1 MDSRPRV
8 VPRTAKVYP
17 LLIALALLTVPA
29 LAQSGTVSGTV
40 SDTNGDPVPG
50 AMVSL
55 EAADGSEAGSAMSDA
70 DGAFSITGVAAGAYT
85 AMVSLD
91 GFQSASQSVN
101 VTASGATASFEI
113 RPAYHDTVMVTAER
127 VEENLMEV
135 PMTISAF
142 DSELLEELVIQ
153 DRTDLQ
159 NLVPGLQFGDEMEQ
173 QGQGTVIRGIGT
185 RNAQYDQ
192 ADYAVATYVDG
203 AYTLGVYGTTP
214 GGGFDL
220 ERVEVARGP
229 QGTLNGRNSIAGAI
243 NVVTKGP
250 TDHWDAELMGEVT
263 DVSQQR
269 LNGAIGGPLGDGPF
283 SFRLTAG
290 THTGDGRQ
298 ENVGP
303 GGDHDAPDQTF
314 YAPQLRAETDRF
326 SVRARWLH
334 LEEDGVPRGFV
345 QVANTDRTTGGYS
358 RNRYYLWETPNPAL
372 DPDCPPSLP
381 GWRCDNRLENRVA
394 FNYPGT
400 NVSET
405 DFLTVRADW
414 QVTSTLGISYNAS
427 DGDTAQHVIRD
438 ADYTDRVPVGTPPG
452 DPGLGGDPNSMDHTV
467 TPCTPSLWPGL
478 CPDGTVDFSNSFYD
492 LPFEYPESS
501 HELLFRSS
509 YGGDFNFIGGVFT
522 YDNKRS
528 GTIWRHDLDTT
539 IRFGTADEQ
548 ARRLGS
554 VFGVPVASC
563 QDVLINVIEGFGW
576 GTTDPAGDEEGLYWY
591 CPEGDEHSDLL
602 GFFNRG
608 KNKTQ
613 AAFFSGDY
621 RFNDHWALS
630 GGLRY
635 TEDEKEQKP
644 EDQGGYAFTTFTGVA
659 VAVALAGEGNPFPQ
673 TWSRPI
679 GHLALE
685 HTTDAGHLIYG
696 RVSTGFR
703 SGGFNIGLPGQVPP
717 YIEEETLVNYE
728 LGAKGFFLDSRL
740 QLSAGLWY
748 NDFDNYQLAATQA
761 PPPGGQY
768 PVSIFSSSPLVE
780 YTANIPDTTI
790 QGVDLEFSYRIG
802 SFGLRGFYAWQDSDI
817 GQHASVIDGHPGAES
832 GTWEYIDFETREPAT
847 SMYTLPTDQTGNR
860 LPKQPEN
867 KLGLTASWFKSLA
880 SAGHL
885 SFQSTYA
892 FTDDVYPSIGNV
904 DLWELPSFDRL
915 DVGGTWSSPSD
926 RWSVSLFVKNI
937 LDEIAVLEYL
947 PMSGN
952 GGVPA
957 LGFITYQ
964 REVGMQLR
972 FRPFN

>member
-1 MDSRPRV
+1 MESRHRA
-8 VPRTAKVYP
+8 VPRTAKVFV
-17 LLIALALLTVPA
+17 LLILALSF
-29 LAQSGTVSGTV
+29 LAAPMWGQSGAVSGTV

-55 EAADGSEAGSAMSDA
+55 ESADGSEAGSAMSGA
-70 DGAFSITGVAAGAYT
+70 DGAFSIADVAAGAYT
-85 AMVSLD
+85 AMVALD
-91 GFQSASQSVN
+91 GFQSSSQSVD

-113 RPAYHDTVMVTAER
+113 RPAYHDSVMVTAER
-127 VEENLMEV
+127 VEENVMDV
-135 PMTISAF
+135 PMTITAF
-142 DSELLEELVIQ
+142 DSSMLEELVIQ

-173 QGQGTVIRGIGT
+173 QGQGTTIRGIGT

-192 ADYAVATYVDG
+192 SDYAVATYVDG

-243 NVVTKGP
+243 NLVTKGP

-269 LNGAIGGPLGDGPF
+269 LNAAIGGPLGDGPF

-314 YAPQLRAETDRF
+314 YSPQIRAETDRF
-326 SVRARWLH
+326 SVRARLSH
-334 LEEDGVPRGFV
+334 VEESGVPRGFV
-345 QVANTDRTTGGYS
+345 QLSNVDRTTDGYS

-372 DPDCPPSLP
+372 DPGCPINTP
-381 GWRCDNRLENRVA
+381 GWHCDSHIENRVA
-394 FNYPGT
+394 FNYPGS
-400 NVSET
+400 NVSVS
-405 DFLTVRADW
+405 DFFTLRADW
-414 QVTSTLGISYNAS
+414 QVSRTLGISYNAS

-438 ADYTDRVPVGTPPG
+438 ADYTNRVPVGTPPG
-452 DPGLGGDPNSMDHTV
+452 GHGLGGDPNTLDHTIA
-467 TPCTPSLWPGL
+467 S
-478 CPDGTVDFSNSFYD
+478 DGGAPFSNSFYD

-509 YGGDFNFIGGVFT
+509 YGGDFNFIGGLFM
-522 YDNKRS
+522 YDNDRS
-528 GTIWRHDLDTT
+528 GTIQRHDLNTGF
-539 IRFGTADEQ
+539 RFGTADEQ
-548 ARRLGS
+548 ARRAS
-554 VFGVPVASC
+554 PVYGFIPVNNC
-563 QDVLINVIEGFGW
+563 QDVLRDVVEGLGI
-576 GTTDPAGDEEGLYWY
+576 GTSDPAGDEEGLYWY
-591 CPEGDEHSDLL
+591 CPEGDDLSHLL
-602 GFFNRG
+602 GFFNTA
-608 KNKTQ
+608 KNRTQ

-621 RFNDHWALS
+621 RFNDKWALS
-630 GGLRY
+630 GGVRY
-635 TEDEKEQKP
+635 TEDEKEQKA
-644 EDQGGYAFTTFTGVA
+644 EDQGGFFTL
-659 VAVALAGEGNPFPQ
+659 ALGGAPVTIALSGEGNPFPQ
-673 TWSRPI
+673 SWARPI
-679 GHLALE
+679 GHVALE
-685 HTTDAGHLIYG
+685 YTTDAGHLMYG

-717 YIEEETLVNYE
+717 VIKEETLVNYE

-761 PPPGGQY
+761 PPPGVAI
-768 PVSIFSSSPLVE
+768 PVSIFSTTPLAE

-790 QGVDLEFSYRIG
+790 QGLDLEFSYRIG
-802 SFGLRGFYAWQDSDI
+802 AFGLRGFYAWQDSEL
-817 GQHASVIDGHPGAES
+817 GRHSSVIYGHPDAETA
-832 GTWEYIDFETREPAT
+832 TWEYINFDTGEPAT
-847 SMYTLPTDQTGNR
+847 SEYDLPTNQTGNR

-867 KLGLTASWFKSLA
+867 KLAVTASWFKSLGD

-885 SFQSTYA
+885 SLLSTYT
-892 FTDDVYPSIGNV
+892 FTDNVYPSIGNV
-904 DLWELPSFDRL
+904 GIWELPSFERL

-926 RWSVSLFVKNI
+926 MWSVSLFLKNI
-937 LDEIAVLEYL
+937 LDEVAVIEFL
-947 PMSGN
+947 PISGN

-957 LGFITYQ
+957 LGYLTNP

>member
-1 MDSRPRV
+1 MESRA
-8 VPRTAKVYP
+8 RTASRNTHVFI
-17 LLIALALLTVPA
+17 LLLALALLTVPA
-29 LAQSGTVSGTV
+29 LAQDGSVSGTV
-40 SDTNGDPVPG
+40 NDTNGDPVPG

-55 EAADGSEAGSAMSDA
+55 EAADGSEVGNAMSGA

-113 RPAYHDTVMVTAER
+113 RPAYHATVMVTAER
-127 VEENLMEV
+127 VEENVMEV
-135 PMTISAF
+135 PMTITAF
-142 DSELLEELVIQ
+142 DSGILEELVIQ
-153 DRTDLQ
+153 ERTDLQ
-159 NLVPGLQFGDEMEQ
+159 NLVPGLQFGDEIEQ

-220 ERVEVARGP
+220 ERIEVARGP

-243 NVVTKGP
+243 NLVTKGP

-263 DVSQQR
+263 DISQQR
-269 LNGAIGGPLGDGPF
+269 LNGALGGPLGDGPF

-314 YAPQLRAETDRF
+314 YAPQLRAETERF
-326 SVRARWLH
+326 SVRARWSH
-334 LEEDGVPRGFV
+334 VEDNGVPRGFV
-345 QVANTDRTTGGYS
+345 QLSNVDRTSAGYS
-358 RNRYYLWETPNPAL
+358 RDRYYLWETPNPAL
-372 DPDCPPSLP
+372 DPSCGPNLPAWNCPGELQ
-381 GWRCDNRLENRVA
+381 NRVA
-394 FNYPGT
+394 FNYPGS
-400 NVSET
+400 NESES
-405 DFLTVRADW
+405 DFGVVRADW
-414 QVTSTLGISYNAS
+414 QVSRFLGISFNVSSGETVQQAL
-427 DGDTAQHVIRD
+427 RD
-438 ADYTDRVPVGTPPG
+438 ADYTNRVPIGTPPG
-452 DPGLGGDPNSMDHTV
+452 DPGIGGDPNSLDHTL
-467 TPCTPSLWPGL
+467 TTCTPGQWDGL
-478 CPDGTVDFSNSFYD
+478 CPDGTVQFSNSFYD
-492 LPFEYPESS
+492 LPFEYEEDSQ
-501 HELLFRSS
+501 ELLFRSS
-509 YGGDFNFIGGVFT
+509 YAGDFNFIGGLFA
-522 YDNKRS
+522 YDNQRS
-528 GTIWRHDLDTT
+528 GTIHRHDLQ
-539 IRFGTADEQ
+539 IPYRFGTADEQ

-554 VFGVPVASC
+554 VFGVPVDSC
-563 QDVLINVIEGFGW
+563 QDVLIGVVEGFGI
-576 GTTDPAGDEEGLYWY
+576 GTSDPAGDEEGLYWY
-591 CPEGDEHSDLL
+591 CPEGDDLSHL
-602 GFFNRG
+602 LSFFNTG
-608 KNKTQ
+608 KNRTQ

-621 RFNDHWALS
+621 RFNDKWAMS
-630 GGLRY
+630 GGVRY
-635 TEDEKEQKP
+635 TEDEKEQKA
-644 EDQGGYAFTTFTGVA
+644 EDQGGFFTL
-659 VAVALAGEGNPFPQ
+659 ALGGAPVTIALSGEGNPYPQ

-685 HTTDAGHLIYG
+685 HTTDAGHLMYG
-696 RVSTGFR
+696 RVATGFR

-761 PPPGGQY
+761 PPPGVDI
-768 PVSIFSSSPLVE
+768 PISIYSSTPLVE

-790 QGVDLEFSYRIG
+790 RGVDVEFSYRIG
-802 SFGLRGFYAWQDSDI
+802 SFGLRGFYAWQDSEI
-817 GQHASVIDGHPGAES
+817 GPHSSVIDGHPDAQTAIWNYLDFDS
-832 GTWEYIDFETREPAT
+832 GEMLTSEYD
-847 SMYTLPTDQTGNR
+847 LPTDQTGNR

-867 KLGLTASWFKSLA
+867 KLALTATWFKALA

-885 SFQSTYA
+885 SFQSTYTH
-892 FTDDVYPSIGNV
+892 TDPVYPSIGNV
-904 DLWELPSFDRL
+904 DIWELPAFQRV
-915 DVGGTWSSPSD
+915 DVGGTWSAPSD
-926 RWSVSLFVKNI
+926 RWSISLFLKNI
-937 LDEIAVLEYL
+937 MDDVAVLEYL
-947 PMSGN
+947 PISGN

-957 LGFITYQ
+957 IGFLTPP
-964 REVGMQLR
+964 REAGVQLR

>member
-1 MDSRPRV
+1 MESRTRAV
-8 VPRTAKVYP
+8 SRTAKVLT
-17 LLIALALLTVPA
+17 LLLALAFLTVPA
-29 LAQSGTVSGTV
+29 WAQDGSVSGTV
-40 SDTNGDPVPG
+40 NDTNGDPVPG

-55 EAADGSEAGSAMSDA
+55 ENADGSEVGNAMSDA
-70 DGAFSITGVAAGAYT
+70 DGAFSITGVAAGTYT

-127 VEENLMEV
+127 VEENVMEV
-135 PMTISAF
+135 PMTITAF
-142 DSELLEELVIQ
+142 DSDILEELVIQ
-153 DRTDLQ
+153 ERTDLQ
-159 NLVPGLQFGDEMEQ
+159 NLVPGLQFSDEMEQ

-314 YAPQLRAETDRF
+314 YAPQIRAETDRF
-326 SVRARWLH
+326 SVRARMLH
-334 LEEDGVPRGFV
+334 VEEDGVPRGFV
-345 QVANTDRTTGGYS
+345 QLANVDRTTDGYS

-372 DPDCPPSLP
+372 DPSCAPGLP
-381 GWRCDNRLENRVA
+381 GWHCDSSIENRVA
-394 FNYPGT
+394 FNYPGS
-400 NVSET
+400 NVSES
-405 DFLTVRADW
+405 DFLTLRANW
-414 QVTSTLGISYNAS
+414 QVSSTLGISYNAS
-427 DGDTAQHVIRD
+427 DGDTSQRVIRD
-438 ADYTDRVPVGTPPG
+438 ADYTNRVPVGTPPG
-452 DPGLGGDPNSMDHTV
+452 DPGLGGDPNSMDHTIA
-467 TPCTPSLWPGL
+467 S
-478 CPDGTVDFSNSFYD
+478 DGGVDFSNSFYD

-509 YGGDFNFIGGVFT
+509 YGGDFNFIGGLFV
-522 YDNKRS
+522 YDNRRS
-528 GTIWRHDLDTT
+528 GTIWRHDLDTPV
-539 IRFGTADEQ
+539 RFGTADEQ
-548 ARRLGS
+548 TQRLGA
-554 VFGVPVASC
+554 VWGVPVSTC
-563 QDVLINVIEGFGW
+563 QDVLIKVIEGFGI

-591 CPEGDEHSDLL
+591 CPEGDDHSDLL
-602 GFFNRG
+602 GFFNRA

-613 AAFFSGDY
+613 AAFLSGDY
-621 RFNDHWALS
+621 RFNDKWALS
-630 GGLRY
+630 GGVRY

-644 EDQGGYAFTTFTGVA
+644 EDQGGYAITTFTGLPI
-659 VAVALAGEGNPFPQ
+659 AVALSGEGNPYPQ
-673 TWSRPI
+673 SWARPI

-685 HTTDAGHLIYG
+685 YTTDAGHLMYG

-703 SGGFNIGLPGQVPP
+703 SGGFNIGLPGTVPP
-717 YIEEETLVNYE
+717 VIEEETLVNYE

-761 PPPGGQY
+761 PPPGGLF
-768 PVSIFSSSPLVE
+768 PVSIFADTPLVE

-790 QGVDLEFSYRIG
+790 QGVDLEFSYRVG

-817 GQHASVIDGHPGAES
+817 GPHASVIDGHPNAQF
-832 GTWEYIDFETREPAT
+832 GTWEYTDWETREPAT

-867 KLGLTASWFKSLA
+867 KLALTASWFKSLA

-885 SFQSTYA
+885 SFQSTYT

-904 DLWELPSFDRL
+904 GLWELPSFDRL

>member
-1 MDSRPRV
+1 MESRPRAV
-8 VPRTAKVYP
+8 LDTVR
-17 LLIALALLTVPA
+17 IFALVILAFSVSALPA
-29 LAQSGTVSGTV
+29 FAQDGTVSGTV
-40 SDTNGDPVPG
+40 SDADGDPLPG
-50 AMVSL
+50 VLVSVEGGGEAMT
-55 EAADGSEAGSAMSDA
+55 GA
-70 DGAFSITGVAAGAYT
+70 DGAFSISCVVAGSHTVT
-85 AMVSLD
+85 ASLE
-91 GFQSASQSVN
+91 GFQSSSQSVQ
-101 VTASGATASFEI
+101 VTDSGATVSFEI

-142 DSELLEELVIQ
+142 DSDLLEELVIQ
-153 DRTDLQ
+153 ERTDLQ
-159 NLVPGLQFGDEMEQ
+159 NLVPGLQFGDEIEQ

-269 LNGAIGGPLGDGPF
+269 LNAAVGGPLGDTPF
-283 SFRLTAG
+283 SFRLTGG

-326 SVRARWLH
+326 SVRARYLH
-334 LEEDGVPRGFV
+334 VEEDGVPRGFV
-345 QVANTDRTTGGYS
+345 QLANVDRVTDGYS

-372 DPDCPPSLP
+372 DPNCPPGLP
-381 GWRCDNRLENRVA
+381 GWHCDSHIENRVA
-394 FNYPGT
+394 FNYPGI
-400 NVSET
+400 NVSES
-405 DFLTVRADW
+405 DFVTVRANW
-414 QVTSTLGISYNAS
+414 QVSRSLGISYNAS
-427 DGDTAQHVIRD
+427 DGDTSQRVIRD

-452 DPGLGGDPNSMDHTV
+452 DPGLGGDPNTLDHTIAR
-467 TPCTPSLWPGL
+467 
-478 CPDGTVDFSNSFYD
+478 DGGVDFSNSFYD

-509 YGGDFNFIGGVFT
+509 YAGNFNFIGGLFM
-522 YDNKRS
+522 YDNRRS
-528 GTIWRHDLDTT
+528 GTIWRHDLDTSV
-539 IRFGTADEQ
+539 RFGTADEQ
-548 ARRLGS
+548 ARRASPIWGF
-554 VFGVPVASC
+554 VEVNSC
-563 QDVLINVIEGFGW
+563 QDVLISVIEGFGI
-576 GTTDPAGDEEGLYWY
+576 GTTDPAGDAEGLYWY
-591 CPEGDEHSDLL
+591 CPEGDDHSDLL
-602 GFFNRG
+602 GFFNRA
-608 KNKTQ
+608 KNRTQ
-613 AAFFSGDY
+613 AAFVSGDY
-621 RFNDHWALS
+621 RFNDKWALS
-630 GGLRY
+630 GGVRY

-644 EDQGGYAFTTFTGVA
+644 EDQGGYAITTFTGLA
-659 VAVALAGEGNPFPQ
+659 VAVALSGEGNPYPQ
-673 TWSRPI
+673 SWSRPI

-685 HTTDAGHLIYG
+685 YTTDAGHLMYG

-703 SGGFNIGLPGQVPP
+703 SGGFNIGLPGTVPP
-717 YIEEETLVNYE
+717 VIEEETLVNYE

-748 NDFDNYQLAATQA
+748 NQFDNYQLNATQA
-761 PPPGGQY
+761 PPPGGLF
-768 PVSIFSSSPLVE
+768 PVSIFADTPLVE

-790 QGVDLEFSYRIG
+790 RGVDFEFSYRIG
-802 SFGLRGFYAWQDSDI
+802 SFGLRGFYAWQDSEI
-817 GQHASVIDGHPGAES
+817 GPHSSVIDGHPDAQ
-832 GTWEYIDFETREPAT
+832 TAIWNYINFDTGEPAT
-847 SMYTLPTDQTGNR
+847 SEYDLPTDQTGNR
-860 LPKQPEN
+860 LPKAPQN
-867 KLGLTASWFKSLA
+867 KLALTASWFKSLV

-885 SFQSTYA
+885 SFQATYA
-892 FTDDVYPSIGNV
+892 HTDPAYPSIGNV
-904 DLWELPSFDRL
+904 DIWELPAFERF
-915 DVGGTWSSPSD
+915 DVGGTWSAPSD
-926 RWSVSLFVKNI
+926 RWSISLFLKNVM
-937 LDEIAVLEYL
+937 DEVAVLEYL
-947 PMSGN
+947 PISGN

-957 LGFITYQ
+957 IGFVTPP
-964 REVGMQLR
+964 REAGIQLR